1 MPRLIGLAFVPAL
14 LLFAFLIPATAV
26 FAQEPGSP
34 MILPVDPAPLVA
46 STDDGEVRFQ
56 IEVADTPEE
65 RSRGLMFR
73 ERMPENQGMLFV
85 FPQSL
90 PVGFWMQNTI
100 LPLDLLFVSEEGEV
114 RAILP
119 GVPFSTDTISP
130 GEPVRFVLELNAGTA
145 KREGIAVGDR
155 LSHPIIDAAVGG

>member
-1 MPRLIGLAFVPAL
+1 MRRLTGLAVVPAL
-14 LLFAFLIPATAV
+14 LLFAFLASAAGV
-26 FAQEPGSP
+26 RAQEAGSP

-73 ERMPENQGMLFV
+73 ERMPDNQGMLFV

-90 PVGFWMQNTI
+90 PVGFWMKNTI
-100 LPLDLLFVSEEGEV
+100 LPLDLLFVSDKGEV
-114 RAILP
+114 RAVLQ
-119 GVPFSTDTISP
+119 GVPFSTETISP
-130 GEPVRFVLELNAGTA
+130 GEAVRFVLELNAGTA
-145 KREGIAVGDR
+145 EREGIAVGDR
-155 LSHPIIDAAVGG
+155 LSHPIIDAAAGG

>member
-1 MPRLIGLAFVPAL
+1 MPRSIGLALVPAF
-14 LLFAFLIPATAV
+14 LLFVFLIPAAAV
-26 FAQEPGSP
+26 FAQEAGSP

-46 STDDGEVRFQ
+46 ATDQGDVRFQ

-130 GEPVRFVLELNAGTA
+130 GVPVRFVLELNAGTA
-145 KREGIAVGDR
+145 ERQGIAVGDR
-155 LSHPIIDAAVGG
+155 LSHPIIQAASGG

>member
-1 MPRLIGLAFVPAL
+1 MRRSIGLVFVPAL
-14 LLFAFLIPATAV
+14 LLFALLLPAAAV
-26 FAQEPGSP
+26 LAQEAGSP

-46 STDDGEVRFQ
+46 TTDQGDVRFQ

-85 FPQSL
+85 FQQNL

-100 LPLDLLFVSEEGEV
+100 LPLDLLFVSDKGEV

-130 GEPVRFVLELNAGTA
+130 GVPVRFVLELNAGTA
-145 KREGIAVGDR
+145 ERQGIAVGDR
-155 LSHPIIDAAVGG
+155 LSHPIISSATDG